1 MPLSS
6 RNLILFKSAEN
17 TTMLVRRAIL
27 SRFITRNR
35 VAYKDMYLARLAL
48 DLFWDDN
55 FTIIPEFDF
64 VDAEPPERLLRTV
77 PILSAHHRQPGV
89 SLTPGIL

>member
-1 MPLSS
+1 
-6 RNLILFKSAEN
+6 
-17 TTMLVRRAIL
+17 MLVRRAIL

-48 DLFWDDN
+48 DLF

-77 PILSAHHRQPGV
+77 PI
-89 SLTPGIL
+89 